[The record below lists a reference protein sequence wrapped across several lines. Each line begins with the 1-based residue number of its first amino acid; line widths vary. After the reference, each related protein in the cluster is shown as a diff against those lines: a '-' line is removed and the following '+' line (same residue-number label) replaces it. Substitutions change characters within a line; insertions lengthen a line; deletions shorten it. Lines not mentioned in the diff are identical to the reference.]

1 MKALTFWIYAKMQL
15 IIENEKTADLS
26 SSTHPTSDAT
36 RHGDHLLYSYKWREG
51 SGSSCGLGGEPNPLT
66 LG

>member
-1 MKALTFWIYAKMQL
+1 MQL
-15 IIENEKTADLS
+15 IIENEKTANLS